1 MFLILGLGNPGEE
14 YRDTR
19 HNVGYMVVDRMAR
32 DLGIPLEQTAFKALF
47 GRGKVG
53 SEDILL
59 AKPLT
64 FVNLSGGSAKALL
77 DGFEITFFN
86 LLVIH
91 DDLDLPLSTIRVKM
105 GGRSGG
111 HRGLESIIEHLGT
124 NEFGRI
130 RIGIGHPPGR
140 QDPATYV
147 LRPFTRRQWR
157 EMDVAVGRAIDA
169 ILVVV
174 REGYQKAMS
183 EYNRS

>member
-14 YRDTR
+14 YRNTR

-32 DLGIPLEQTAFKALF
+32 DLEIPLEQTAFKALF

-64 FVNLSGGSAKALL
+64 FVNLSGESAKALL
-77 DGFEITFFN
+77 DGFEIASFN

-111 HRGLESIIEHLGT
+111 HRGLESIIDYLGT

-130 RIGIGHPPGR
+130 RIGIGRPPGR
-140 QDPATYV
+140 QDPAAYV
-147 LRPFTRRQWR
+147 LHPFTRRQWR
-157 EMDVAVGRAIDA
+157 KMDVAMGRAIDA

-174 REGYQKAMS
+174 QKGYHEAMS
-183 EYNRS
+183 EYNKS